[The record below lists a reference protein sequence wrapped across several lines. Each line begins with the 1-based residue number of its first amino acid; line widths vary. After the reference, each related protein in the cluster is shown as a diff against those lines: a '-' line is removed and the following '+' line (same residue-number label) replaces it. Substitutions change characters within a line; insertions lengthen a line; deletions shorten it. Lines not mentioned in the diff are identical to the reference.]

1 MYLGHNKQSEQKT
14 TQSAKF
20 VSDDYENFLCSL
32 SDPLSPYQQLLA
44 YINNQ
49 KDLKQES
56 AKESFVHFQL
66 SRLVGMTWMTENLLL
81 WCILE
86 P

>member
-1 MYLGHNKQSEQKT
+1 MYLGHNKQYEQKT
-14 TQSAKF
+14 TQSAKL

-49 KDLKQES
+49 KDLNRRVQKKALYISSCQ
-56 AKESFVHFQL
+56 
-66 SRLVGMTWMTENLLL
+66 G
-81 WCILE
+81 
-86 P
+86 